1 MRKDTV
7 QFYKK
12 VLKLSIPV
20 MLQQLLNNVV
30 NMTDTLMIGKVGE
43 LCISGVA
50 VANKVFFIYQLILF
64 GYSNGVG
71 IFLSQYNGANRKDVL
86 ADIFN
91 EGIRKCILI
100 ALLAI
105 VICIFLQSPILSL
118 YLADHTTLGYAST
131 YLSILV
137 ISFIPF
143 SLTQMYSVAFRVLGV
158 PKMPMIA
165 GFCSFITNV
174 ILNAILIFGL
184 FGFPRLE
191 VAGAAI
197 ATVIARF
204 VEVAILMITCHK
216 YLDGIYLKMKVDL
229 SSKMKMTIFSKA
241 IPLMCNELIWS
252 IGLNIIFINYS
263 YIDELYIPAITI
275 VDTISNFVYVMFS
288 GVSVAVGFIVGN
300 GLGKGEIEKAK
311 YDVKR
316 LLILALA
323 IYFIGGVILV
333 ATSGFTPFLFSLTD
347 TNALM
352 ATILLIIKALTAW
365 TQGYSNTVYYVL
377 RAGGDTKSVLLIDG
391 VFTWAGPVLISV
403 IASRFLSLDLVFTYI
418 LVEGVGIIKVLV
430 ATYFLKKGKWIR
442 NLTNTAEV

>member
-1 MRKDTV
+1 
-7 QFYKK
+7 
-12 VLKLSIPV
+12 

-143 SLTQMYSVAFRVLGV
+143 SLIQMYSVAFRVLGV

-165 GFCSFITNV
+165 GFCSS
-174 ILNAILIFGL
+174 L
-184 FGFPRLE
+184 
-191 VAGAAI
+191 
-197 ATVIARF
+197 
-204 VEVAILMITCHK
+204 
-216 YLDGIYLKMKVDL
+216 
-229 SSKMKMTIFSKA
+229 
-241 IPLMCNELIWS
+241 
-252 IGLNIIFINYS
+252 
-263 YIDELYIPAITI
+263 
-275 VDTISNFVYVMFS
+275 
-288 GVSVAVGFIVGN
+288 
-300 GLGKGEIEKAK
+300 LG
-311 YDVKR
+311 
-316 LLILALA
+316 
-323 IYFIGGVILV
+323 
-333 ATSGFTPFLFSLTD
+333 P
-347 TNALM
+347 
-352 ATILLIIKALTAW
+352 
-365 TQGYSNTVYYVL
+365 
-377 RAGGDTKSVLLIDG
+377 
-391 VFTWAGPVLISV
+391 
-403 IASRFLSLDLVFTYI
+403 
-418 LVEGVGIIKVLV
+418 
-430 ATYFLKKGKWIR
+430 
-442 NLTNTAEV
+442 